1 VAKARNENSRDKL
14 TLMNKNTSNGIK
26 YHENLLRVIAEVED
40 YAIIFMDIDGVV
52 RSWNGGAQKITGYK
66 KSEIIGENFKCLY
79 NSDDIKT
86 GKPDILLATARK
98 NGRAMDEGLRKR
110 KDGSVFWA
118 SVTVTVAHNEEGKIV
133 GFGKLLK
140 DLTEHKMAEQ
150 AHDLEIKNRELEQ
163 FNYFASH
170 DLLEPLRSVT
180 SFAQFLEEE
189 IGDKLSEDA
198 KFYLKSIKDSTTR
211 MSVLIKALL
220 EYSRIGKKREFTP
233 VNLDHLLSSVIKEM
247 SPLIIQTNAEIKSEE
262 LPIIIGMEPE
272 LKRLFHN
279 LIDNAIKF
287 RKKDEPPKIYIG
299 FHESFNEYEFLIRDN
314 GIGINP
320 AHQSK
325 IFNIFQRLHK
335 EDEYPGYGIGL
346 AICKKIA
353 EVHNG
358 MIKVQSKLGEGSEF
372 RIILSKFM
380 K

>member
-1 VAKARNENSRDKL
+1 
-14 TLMNKNTSNGIK
+14 MSNGIK

-40 YAIIFMDIDGVV
+40 YAIIFMDIDGII
-52 RSWNGGAQKITGYK
+52 RSWNRGAQKITGYA
-66 KSEIIGENFKCLY
+66 KSEIIGESFKCLY
-79 NSDDIKT
+79 GSDDIKT

-98 NGRAMDEGLRKR
+98 NSRAMDEGLRKR

-118 SVTVTVAHNEEGKIV
+118 SITVTVAHNEVGEIV
-133 GFGKLLK
+133 GFGKLIK

-220 EYSRIGKKREFTP
+220 EYSRIGKKREFAP
-233 VNLDHLLSSVIKEM
+233 VNLDQLLSSVIKDM

-272 LKRLFHN
+272 LRRLFHN

-287 RKKDEPPKIYIG
+287 RKKDEAPKIYIG
-299 FHESFNEYEFLIRDN
+299 LRESFNEYEFFIRDN
-314 GIGINP
+314 GIGIDP

-325 IFNIFQRLHK
+325 IFNIFQRLNK

-358 MIKVQSKLGEGSEF
+358 MIKVSSNLGEGSEF